1 MTTITL
7 DLPQVIYRRAQ
18 RVAQATKRPVEQ
30 VVMEW
35 IQPPAEDKITDLQK
49 LLADLESFD
58 DAELQQIV
66 RSGIPA
72 QDATRL
78 QTLLHLQQQ
87 RPLTFAERHEAE
99 QLVAQED
106 GYTLRKAKA
115 LFFLKQRGMTPA
127 NLQLLLAE

>member
-35 IQPPAEDKITDLQK
+35 IQPPTEDETTDLQK

-58 DAELQQIV
+58 VAELRQIV
-66 RSGIPA
+66 RSGTPSP
-72 QDATRL
+72 DTTRL

-87 RPLTFAERHEAE
+87 RTLTIAERSEAE
-99 QLVAQED
+99 QLVAQEEW
-106 GYTLRKAKA
+106 YTLRKAKA
-115 LFFLKQRGMTPA
+115 LFLLKQRGMTPSD
-127 NLQLLLAE
+127 LQLLLAE

>member
-35 IQPPAEDKITDLQK
+35 IQPPAEDETTDLQK

-58 DAELQQIV
+58 DAELQKIV
-66 RSGIPA
+66 RSGIPT
-72 QDATRL
+72 QDATHL

-87 RPLTFAERHEAE
+87 RPLTVAERREAE
-99 QLVAQED
+99 HLVAQED
-106 GYTLRKAKA
+106 WYTLRKAKA
-115 LFFLKQRGMTPA
+115 LFLLKQRGMTPA
-127 NLQLLLAE
+127 DLQLLLAE

>member
-35 IQPPAEDKITDLQK
+35 IQPPTEDETTDLQK
-49 LLADLESFD
+49 LLVDLESFD
-58 DAELQQIV
+58 VAELRQIV
-66 RSGIPA
+66 RSGTPSP
-72 QDATRL
+72 DTTRL

-87 RPLTFAERHEAE
+87 RTLTVAEHGEAE

-106 GYTLRKAKA
+106 WYTLRKAKA
-115 LFFLKQRGMTPA
+115 LFLLKQRGMTPA

>member
-35 IQPPAEDKITDLQK
+35 IQPPTEDETTDLQK

-58 DAELQQIV
+58 VAELRQIV
-66 RSGIPA
+66 RSGTPSP
-72 QDATRL
+72 DTTRL

-87 RPLTFAERHEAE
+87 RTLTVAERGEAE

-106 GYTLRKAKA
+106 WYTLRKAKA
-115 LFFLKQRGMTPA
+115 LFLLKQRGMTPA
-127 NLQLLLAE
+127 DLQLLLAE